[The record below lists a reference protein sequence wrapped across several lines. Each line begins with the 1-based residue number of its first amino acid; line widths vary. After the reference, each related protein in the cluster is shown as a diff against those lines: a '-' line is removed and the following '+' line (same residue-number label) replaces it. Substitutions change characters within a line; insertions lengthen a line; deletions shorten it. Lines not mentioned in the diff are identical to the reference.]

1 MEKRPP
7 EESQQKVVKL
17 VPRAEGRQSKEW
29 QRQKDEVMSHLND
42 LYYGIGEIID
52 LVDRTSSSAERLL
65 TVLQA
70 ERESQKV
77 GRPNLEKQLIRLK
90 RLLENQTGIERRFF
104 HDLFD
109 IDEVSFCVFFCSDL
123 PLDN

>member
-65 TVLQA
+65 TVLQRNA
-70 ERESQKV
+70 SLRKLGGPTWRS
-77 GRPNLEKQLIRLK
+77 
-90 RLLENQTGIERRFF
+90 
-104 HDLFD
+104 
-109 IDEVSFCVFFCSDL
+109 S
-123 PLDN
+123 